1 MREILFCGKRV
12 DDGEWV
18 MGQVVIRPD
27 HDNGCEKYFICETKH
42 LFICCLNKM
51 PCTYEVDPSTVG
63 QYTGLKDRNGDRI
76 FEGDIVQIW
85 WLGDESD
92 PPVKY
97 KAVVEFGNPNCE
109 FDWGYQLRPLD
120 YIPYNLD
127 ILLWVED
134 ENDLA
139 FCEVIGNVHDNPEL
153 LEANDD
159 VPV

>member
-1 MREILFCGKRV
+1 MREILFKGKSLRDKQWHCGSFAIVKSVLFENEFIGAILPWYAVSFGHGNFRYEEPV
-12 DDGEWV
+12 D
-18 MGQVVIRPD
+18 
-27 HDNGCEKYFICETKH
+27 
-42 LFICCLNKM
+42 LA
-51 PCTYEVDPSTVG
+51 TVC

-109 FDWGYQLRPLD
+109 FNWGYQLRPLD

-127 ILLWVED
+127 ILLWVEG
-134 ENDLA
+134 ENDRA
-139 FCEVIGNVHDNPEL
+139 FCEIIGNIHDNPEL
-153 LEANDD
+153 LEVNND